1 MVAEQEN
8 KSILIQAV
16 NHMPNDKLQI
26 KKLYALSSEN
36 RKFSFSL
43 PLKHKIKIVKRD
55 YEVKLKADEKYGTYI
70 LWKNR
75 KYPVEIVRSS
85 QNKYEILFNDISY
98 TFTVET
104 PFSLQRMKVLNS
116 NRGKIEKEI
125 IKAPMPGKIIDVLVR
140 EGSTVVRGEPLVI
153 LEAMKMQNEILSPVN
168 GLIAKVLAK
177 PNTNVMKDD
186 LLIEIKL

>member
-1 MVAEQEN
+1 MTN
-8 KSILIQAV
+8 
-16 NHMPNDKLQI
+16 NKLQV
-26 KKLYALSSEN
+26 KKLYSLTSE
-36 RKFSFSL
+36 KKKYSFSL
-43 PLKHKIKIVKRD
+43 PLKHSIRIGKRE
-55 YEVKLKADEKYGTYI
+55 YEVKLKSDEKFGTYI

-75 KYPVEIVRSS
+75 KYPVEIVRSR

-116 NRGKIEKEI
+116 KMGKAEKED

-140 EGSTVVRGEPLVI
+140 EGSSVLRGEPVVI

-168 GLIAKVLAK
+168 GVVTKVVARV
-177 PNTNVMKDD
+177 NTNVMKDD
-186 LLIEIKL
+186 LLVEIKL

>member
-1 MVAEQEN
+1 MAN
-8 KSILIQAV
+8 
-16 NHMPNDKLQI
+16 NKLQL

-43 PLKHKIKIVKRD
+43 PLKHTIRIGKRD
-55 YEVKLKADEKYGTYI
+55 YEVKLKSDEKYGTYI

-75 KYPVEIVRSS
+75 RYPVEVIRSS
-85 QNKYEILFNDISY
+85 QNRYEILFNDISY

-116 NRGKIEKEI
+116 KKGKVEKEF

-140 EGSTVVRGEPLVI
+140 EGSNVLRGEPVVI

-168 GLIAKVLAK
+168 GVIVKVSARA
-177 PNTNVMKDD
+177 NTNVMKDD
-186 LLIEIKL
+186 LLVEIKL

>member
-1 MVAEQEN
+1 MANE
-8 KSILIQAV
+8 
-16 NHMPNDKLQI
+16 KLNI

-36 RKFSFSL
+36 KKFSFSL
-43 PLKHKIKIVKRD
+43 PLKHTIRIGKRE
-55 YEVKLKADEKYGTYI
+55 YEVQLKADEKFGTYI

-104 PFSLQRMKVLNS
+104 PFSLQRKKVLNS
-116 NRGKIEKEI
+116 RQGRAEKEL

-140 EGSTVVRGEPLVI
+140 EGAPVQKGESLVI

-168 GLIAKVLAK
+168 GIVERVTAK

-186 LLIEIKL
+186 LLVEIKL

>member
-1 MVAEQEN
+1 MTNER
-8 KSILIQAV
+8 SR
-16 NHMPNDKLQI
+16 M

-43 PLKHKIKIVKRD
+43 PLKETIRIGKRN
-55 YEVKLKADEKYGTYI
+55 YEVKLKSDEKHGTYI

-75 KYPVEIVRSS
+75 KYPVEIIRSR

-116 NRGKIEKEI
+116 QKGKAEQEFV
-125 IKAPMPGKIIDVLVR
+125 KAPMPGKIIDVLVR
-140 EGSTVVRGEPLVI
+140 EGAVILRGEPVVI

-168 GLIAKVLAK
+168 GTVARVPVK
-177 PNTNVMKDD
+177 PDTNVMKDD
-186 LLIEIKL
+186 LLVEIKL

>member
-1 MVAEQEN
+1 
-8 KSILIQAV
+8 
-16 NHMPNDKLQI
+16 
-26 KKLYALSSEN
+26 
-36 RKFSFSL
+36 
-43 PLKHKIKIVKRD
+43 LKHSIKIGKREYD
-55 YEVKLKADEKYGTYI
+55 VKLKADEKYGTYI

-75 KYPVEIVRSS
+75 KYPVEILRSS

-104 PFSLQRMKVLNS
+104 PFSLLRMKVLNS
-116 NRGKIEKEI
+116 RQGKIEKEI

-140 EGSTVVRGEPLVI
+140 EGASVVKGEPLVI

-168 GLIAKVLAK
+168 GMIEKVMAK

-186 LLIEIKL
+186 LLVEIKL

>member
-1 MVAEQEN
+1 MA
-8 KSILIQAV
+8 K
-16 NHMPNDKLQI
+16 DKLQI

-43 PLKHKIKIVKRD
+43 PLKHNIRIGKRD
-55 YEVKLKADEKYGTYI
+55 YEVKLKADDKYGTYI

-75 KYPVEIVRSS
+75 KYPVEIVSS
-85 QNKYEILFNDISY
+85 RQNRYEILFNDISY

-104 PFSLQRMKVLNS
+104 PFSLQRKKVLES
-116 NRGKIEKEI
+116 KRGKVEQEF

-140 EGSTVVRGEPLVI
+140 EGSNVLRGEPVVI

-168 GLIAKVLAK
+168 GVIVKVSARA
-177 PNTNVMKDD
+177 NTIVMKDD
-186 LLIEIKL
+186 LLIEIKVS

>member
-1 MVAEQEN
+1 MA
-8 KSILIQAV
+8 
-16 NHMPNDKLQI
+16 NDKLQI

-36 RKFSFSL
+36 KKFSFSI
-43 PLKHKIKIVKRD
+43 PLKHSIRIGKRD
-55 YEVKLKADEKYGTYI
+55 YEVKLKSDEKFGTYI

-104 PFSLQRMKVLNS
+104 PFSLKRKKVIDS
-116 NRGKIEKEI
+116 KRGKIEKET

-140 EGSTVVRGEPLVI
+140 EGSSVLRGEPLVI
-153 LEAMKMQNEILSPVN
+153 LEAMKMQNEIISPVN
-168 GLIAKVLAK
+168 GTIVKVLAK
-177 PNTNVMKDD
+177 ANSNVMKDD
-186 LLIEIKL
+186 VLLEIKL

>member
-1 MVAEQEN
+1 MANE
-8 KSILIQAV
+8 KPD
-16 NHMPNDKLQI
+16 M

-36 RKFSFSL
+36 KKFSFSL
-43 PLKHKIKIVKRD
+43 PLKHTIRIGKRD
-55 YEVKLKADEKYGTYI
+55 YEVQLKADEKYGTYI

-104 PFSLQRMKVLNS
+104 PFSLQRKKVLDGKK
-116 NRGKIEKEI
+116 GKIEREF

-140 EGSTVVRGEPLVI
+140 EGATVVKGEPLVI
-153 LEAMKMQNEILSPVN
+153 LEAMKMQNELISPVN
-168 GLIAKVLAK
+168 GTIEKVFAK

>member
-1 MVAEQEN
+1 MA
-8 KSILIQAV
+8 
-16 NHMPNDKLQI
+16 NDNLQI
-26 KKLYALSSEN
+26 KKLYALSSEK

-43 PLKHKIKIVKRD
+43 PLKQTIRIGKRD

-104 PFSLQRMKVLNS
+104 PFSLKRMKVLS
-116 NRGKIEKEI
+116 SKRGKVEREY

-140 EGSTVVRGEPLVI
+140 EGSTVVKGEPVVI
-153 LEAMKMQNEILSPVN
+153 LEAMKMQNELLSPVN
-168 GLIAKVLAK
+168 GTVVKVSAK

-186 LLIEIKL
+186 LLVEIKV

>member
-1 MVAEQEN
+1 MA
-8 KSILIQAV
+8 
-16 NHMPNDKLQI
+16 NDKLQI

-36 RKFSFSL
+36 RKFSFSM
-43 PLKHKIKIVKRD
+43 PLKQTIRIGKRD

-75 KYPVEIVRSS
+75 KYPVEIVSS
-85 QNKYEILFNDISY
+85 RQNKYEILFNDISY

-116 NRGKIEKEI
+116 KKGKAEKEF

-140 EGSTVVRGEPLVI
+140 EGVSVLRGEPLLI
-153 LEAMKMQNEILSPVN
+153 LEAMKMQNEIISPVN
-168 GLIAKVLAK
+168 GTIVKVMARS
-177 PNTNVMKDD
+177 NTNVMKDD
-186 LLIEIKL
+186 LLVEIKL

>member
-1 MVAEQEN
+1 M
-8 KSILIQAV
+8 K
-16 NHMPNDKLQI
+16 DKFQI
-26 KKLYALSSEN
+26 KKLHTLSSEN
-36 RKFSFSL
+36 KKFSFSL
-43 PLKHKIKIVKRD
+43 PLKQTIKIGKRE
-55 YEVKLKADEKYGTYI
+55 YEVKLKADEKLGTYI

-75 KYPVEIVRSS
+75 KYPVEIVRSR

-116 NRGKIEKEI
+116 KKDKVEQEF

-140 EGSTVVRGEPLVI
+140 EGSQVLRGEPVVI

-168 GLIAKVLAK
+168 GTVVKVSARS
-177 PNTNVMKDD
+177 NTNVMKDD
-186 LLIEIKL
+186 VLVEIKI

>member
-1 MVAEQEN
+1 MA
-8 KSILIQAV
+8 
-16 NHMPNDKLQI
+16 NDKLQI
-26 KKLYALSSEN
+26 KKLYTLSSESK
-36 RKFSFSL
+36 KFAFSL
-43 PLKHKIKIVKRD
+43 PLKHSIRIGKRD

-75 KYPVEIVRSS
+75 KYPVEIISS
-85 QNKYEILFNDISY
+85 RQNKYEILFNDISY

-104 PFSLQRMKVLNS
+104 PFSFQRKKVIS
-116 NRGKIEKEI
+116 SKRGKSETEF

-140 EGSTVVRGEPLVI
+140 EGSAILKGEPLII

-168 GLIAKVLAK
+168 GTIVKLGVK

-186 LLIEIKL
+186 LLVEIKL

>member
-1 MVAEQEN
+1 
-8 KSILIQAV
+8 
-16 NHMPNDKLQI
+16 MPNDKLHI
-26 KKLYALSSEN
+26 NKLYALSSEN

-43 PLKHKIKIVKRD
+43 PFKHSIKIGKRN
-55 YEVKLKADEKYGTYI
+55 YEVKLKHDDKFGTYI

-75 KYPVEIVRSS
+75 KFPVEIVRSR

-98 TFTVET
+98 EFTVET
-104 PFSLQRMKVLNS
+104 PFSMQRMKVLKKQK
-116 NRGKIEKEI
+116 GKAEKEY

-140 EGSTVVRGEPLVI
+140 EGGQVLRGESVVI

-168 GLIAKVLAK
+168 GHIVKVSAK

-186 LLIEIKL
+186 LLVEIKVD

>member
-1 MVAEQEN
+1 
-8 KSILIQAV
+8 
-16 NHMPNDKLQI
+16 MPNDKLQI
-26 KKLYALSSEN
+26 KKLYTLSSEN
-36 RKFSFSL
+36 KKFSFSL
-43 PLKHKIKIVKRD
+43 PLKHTIRIGKRD

-75 KYPVEIVRSS
+75 KYPVEIVRSN

-116 NRGKIEKEI
+116 NRGKSEKEI

-140 EGSTVVRGEPLVI
+140 EGSTVVKGEPVVI
-153 LEAMKMQNEILSPVN
+153 LEAMKMQNEIISPVN
-168 GLIAKVLAK
+168 GTIVLVMAK

-186 LLIEIKL
+186 MLVEIKL

>member
-1 MVAEQEN
+1 MVNE
-8 KSILIQAV
+8 K
-16 NHMPNDKLQI
+16 PQI
-26 KKLYALSSEN
+26 KKLFALSSEN

-43 PLKHKIKIVKRD
+43 PLKQAIKIGKRE
-55 YEVKLKADEKYGTYI
+55 YEVKLKSDEKLGTYI

-75 KYPVEIVRSS
+75 KYPVEIVSS
-85 QNKYEILFNDISY
+85 RQNKYEILFNDISY

-116 NRGKIEKEI
+116 NRGKIEQEF

-140 EGSTVVRGEPLVI
+140 EGASVLKGEPVLI

-168 GLIAKVLAK
+168 GAIVKVTARA
-177 PNTNVMKDD
+177 NTNVMKDD
-186 LLIEIKL
+186 LLVEIKVS

>member
-1 MVAEQEN
+1 MTNE
-8 KSILIQAV
+8 KTS
-16 NHMPNDKLQI
+16 I

-43 PLKHKIKIVKRD
+43 PLKETIRIGKRN
-55 YEVKLKADEKYGTYI
+55 YEVKLKADEKHGTYI

-75 KYPVEIVRSS
+75 KYPVEIVQSR

-104 PFSLQRMKVLNS
+104 PFSMQRMKVLNS
-116 NRGKIEKEI
+116 KKGKAEQEFV
-125 IKAPMPGKIIDVLVR
+125 KAPMPGKIIDVLVR
-140 EGSTVVRGEPLVI
+140 EGASVLRGEALVI

-168 GLIAKVLAK
+168 GVIVKVAAKS
-177 PNTNVMKDD
+177 NTNVMKDD
-186 LLIEIKL
+186 LLVEIKL

>member
-1 MVAEQEN
+1 MAN
-8 KSILIQAV
+8 G
-16 NHMPNDKLQI
+16 KLQI

-36 RKFSFSL
+36 RKFSFTL
-43 PLKHKIKIVKRD
+43 PLKHSIRIGKRD

-75 KYPVEIVRSS
+75 KYPVEIIRSS

-104 PFSLQRMKVLNS
+104 PFSLQRMKVLIS
-116 NRGKIEKEI
+116 KRGKIEKEI
-125 IKAPMPGKIIDVLVR
+125 IKAPMPGRIIDVMVR
-140 EGSTVVRGEPLVI
+140 EGSTVVKGEPLVI
-153 LEAMKMQNEILSPVN
+153 LEAMKMQNEIISPVN
-168 GLIAKVLAK
+168 GTIVKLMAK

-186 LLIEIKL
+186 LLVEIKL

>member
-1 MVAEQEN
+1 MV
-8 KSILIQAV
+8 
-16 NHMPNDKLQI
+16 NDKLHI

-36 RKFSFSL
+36 RKYSFSL
-43 PLKHKIKIVKRD
+43 PLKHNIRIGKRD
-55 YEVKLKADEKYGTYI
+55 YEVKLKSDEKYGTYI

-104 PFSLQRMKVLNS
+104 PFSLKRKKVIDS
-116 NRGKIEKEI
+116 KRGKIVQET

-140 EGSTVVRGEPLVI
+140 EGSAVLRGEPLVI
-153 LEAMKMQNEILSPVN
+153 LEAMKMQNEIISPVN
-168 GLIAKVLAK
+168 GTVVKVLAK
-177 PNTNVMKDD
+177 PNSNVMKDD
-186 LLIEIKL
+186 VLLEIKV